1 MSESPALAAA
11 HPSAAALVEAL
22 DGCERKLL
30 LSHLAQTSPTV
41 VRAGIVWLGEY
52 HAASRERRR
61 AIHNRKSKERRR
73 LRSAA
78 ASNLPISVIMAS
90 PRKARG

>member
-11 HPSAAALVEAL
+11 EPSAAALVEAL

-30 LSHLAQTSPTV
+30 LSHLAWTSPAV
-41 VRAGIVWLGEY
+41 VHAGIAWLAEY

-61 AIHNRKSKERRR
+61 MIHNRKSKDRRTR
-73 LRSAA
+73 PRATAA
-78 ASNLPISVIMAS
+78 VA
-90 PRKARG
+90 